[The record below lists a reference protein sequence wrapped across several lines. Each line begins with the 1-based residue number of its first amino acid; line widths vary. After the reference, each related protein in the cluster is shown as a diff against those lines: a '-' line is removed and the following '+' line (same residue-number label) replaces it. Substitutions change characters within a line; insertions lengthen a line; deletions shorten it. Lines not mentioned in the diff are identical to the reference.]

1 MCNNFYDQKVNKEL
15 PSIKEYIESKEHGV
29 HKADLTNVRNVCYLN
44 GLTTGNCLE
53 ISIIY
58 TYGIFF
64 INLLIVYQCFK
75 KIWDEIYK
83 NAIQLSY
90 LDMVTVISRI
100 NKWCKHGIRSMK

>member
-29 HKADLTNVRNVCYLN
+29 HKADLTNVRNVCYMYLN

-58 TYGIFF
+58 TYGIYF
-64 INLLIVYQCFK
+64 
-75 KIWDEIYK
+75 YK
-83 NAIQLSY
+83 VAYSLSMFQED
-90 LDMVTVISRI
+90 LR
-100 NKWCKHGIRSMK
+100 